1 MGRKFYIWA
10 TIYLIIALIV
20 SIGLVVYEAY
30 INRNWQLLAF
40 IPFIIMLW
48 WLNLAFLGIDMSYNC
63 HDC

>member
-1 MGRKFYIWA
+1 MGKKFYIAA

-30 INRNWQLLAF
+30 VNHNWQLLAI
-40 IPFIIMLW
+40 IPLVVMLW
-48 WLNLAFLGIDMSYNC
+48 WLNLAFLGIDMEYHC